1 MSAITVENLVVE
13 YGDLRAVDRLDLD
26 IASGEVYALLGE
38 NGAGKTSTIEVLE
51 GLRTR
56 TSGSVRVL
64 GHDPADASRDL
75 RDRIG
80 IVLQSTGVERQIT
93 VAEAVA
99 LYGAVYRRPRPVGEV
114 LELVGLGDRAEARC
128 GTLSG
133 GQRRRLDLAL
143 GIVGSPELLFL
154 DEPTTGFDPSARRRA
169 WELVDA
175 LRSDGMTVVL
185 TTHYLDEAEHLAD
198 RVGVMSAGRLIVEG
212 TPADLQRRSGRT
224 LVSFRCGGGEDELA
238 ATTRLAET
246 LGNRV
251 RLVDG
256 RIELLTAEVTA
267 ALHALTSWAV
277 EQRVDI
283 DSWSVAQPS
292 LEQVFLDLVGG
303 AEGE

>member
-1 MSAITVENLVVE
+1 MSAIAVENLVVE

-238 ATTRLAET
+238 AATRLAET

>member
-1 MSAITVENLVVE
+1 VSVISVEGLVVD
-13 YGDLRAVDRLDLD
+13 YGDLRAVDGVDLR
-26 IASGEVYALLGE
+26 IERGEVYALLGE

-51 GLRTR
+51 GLRAR
-56 TSGSVRVL
+56 SSGDVKVL
-64 GHDPADASRDL
+64 GHDPADGSRDL
-75 RDRIG
+75 RDRVG
-80 IVLQSTGVERQIT
+80 IVLQATGLERQIT
-93 VAEAVA
+93 VAEAMA
-99 LYGAVYRRPRPVGEV
+99 LYGSVYRRPRPVNEV
-114 LELVGLGDRAEARC
+114 LELVGLDDRADARC

-212 TPADLQRRSGRT
+212 TPDDLQRRSGRT
-224 LVSFRCGGGEDELA
+224 LVSFRCGGGDGDLA
-238 ATTRLAET
+238 EVVRLA
-246 LGNRV
+246 GQIGDRA

-256 RIELLTAEVTA
+256 RVELLTRDVTA
-267 ALHALTSWAV
+267 ALHALTGWSV
-277 EQRVDI
+277 ERRVEL
-283 DSWSVAQPS
+283 DSWLVAQPS

-303 AEGE
+303 AEDE

>member
-224 LVSFRCGGGEDELA
+224 LVSFRCGGGEDDLA
-238 ATTRLAET
+238 VATRLAET
-246 LGNRV
+246 LGDRV
-251 RLVDG
+251 RLIDG
-256 RIELLTAEVTA
+256 RIELLTADVTA

-277 EQRVDI
+277 EERVDI

-303 AEGE
+303 TDDE

>member
-1 MSAITVENLVVE
+1 MSAIAVENLVVE

-224 LVSFRCGGGEDELA
+224 LVSFRCGGGKDELA
-238 ATTRLAET
+238 AATRLAET

>member
-224 LVSFRCGGGEDELA
+224 LVSFRCGGGEDDLA
-238 ATTRLAET
+238 VATRLAET
-246 LGNRV
+246 LSDRV
-251 RLVDG
+251 RLIDG
-256 RIELLTAEVTA
+256 RIELLTADVTA

-277 EQRVDI
+277 EERVDI

-303 AEGE
+303 TDDE

>member
-1 MSAITVENLVVE
+1 MSAITVEDLVVE

-238 ATTRLAET
+238 AATRLAET

-251 RLVDG
+251 RLGDG

-303 AEGE
+303 SEGE

>member
-1 MSAITVENLVVE
+1 VSAITVENLVVE

-212 TPADLQRRSGRT
+212 TPADLQRRSGRS

-238 ATTRLAET
+238 AATCLAET

>member
-1 MSAITVENLVVE
+1 MSAIAVENLVVE

-224 LVSFRCGGGEDELA
+224 LVSFRCGGGKDELA
-238 ATTRLAET
+238 AATRLAET

-303 AEGE
+303 SEGE

>member
-1 MSAITVENLVVE
+1 VSAITVENLVVE

-224 LVSFRCGGGEDELA
+224 LVSFRCGGGKDELA
-238 ATTRLAET
+238 AATRLAET

-303 AEGE
+303 SEGE

>member
-238 ATTRLAET
+238 AATRLAET

-256 RIELLTAEVTA
+256 RIELLTADVTA
-267 ALHALTSWAV
+267 GLHALTSWAV

>member
-1 MSAITVENLVVE
+1 VSAIAVENLVVE

-224 LVSFRCGGGEDELA
+224 LVSFRCGGGKDELA
-238 ATTRLAET
+238 AATRLAET

>member
-1 MSAITVENLVVE
+1 VSAIAVENLVVE

-93 VAEAVA
+93 VAEAAA

-224 LVSFRCGGGEDELA
+224 LVSFRCGGGKDELA
-238 ATTRLAET
+238 AATRLAET

>member
-1 MSAITVENLVVE
+1 VSAITVENLVVE

-224 LVSFRCGGGEDELA
+224 LVSFRCGGGKDELA
-238 ATTRLAET
+238 AATRLAET

-251 RLVDG
+251 RLGDG